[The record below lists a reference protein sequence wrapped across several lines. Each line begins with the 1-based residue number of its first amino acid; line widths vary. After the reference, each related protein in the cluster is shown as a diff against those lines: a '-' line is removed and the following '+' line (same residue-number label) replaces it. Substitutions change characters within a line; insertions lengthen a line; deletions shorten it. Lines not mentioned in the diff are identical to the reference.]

1 MLKNVLFAFAAVF
14 FFQKTT
20 AQTLLPFLAKNG
32 KYGFADEAGKMVIA
46 PEFEG
51 RVEPF
56 LEKTLSIDCKKN
68 GESVRLFRSGLSIP
82 NPRLELH
89 IPRLVVDFDSHDRSL
104 DTIAHLVAIQKVL

>member
-1 MLKNVLFAFAAVF
+1 MLKNVLFAFAAVL

-51 RVEPF
+51 RVEAF
-56 LEKTLSIDCKKN
+56 SEKTLSIDCKKMAN
-68 GESVRLFRSGLSIP
+68 RCAFFAPV
-82 NPRLELH
+82 
-89 IPRLVVDFDSHDRSL
+89 
-104 DTIAHLVAIQKVL
+104 